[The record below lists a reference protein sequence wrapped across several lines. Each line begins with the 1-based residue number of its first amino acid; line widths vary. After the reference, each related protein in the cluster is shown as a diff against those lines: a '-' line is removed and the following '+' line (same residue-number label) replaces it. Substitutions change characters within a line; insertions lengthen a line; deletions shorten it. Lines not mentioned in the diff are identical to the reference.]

1 MKKIGREVLFLKTG
15 KSNPRNGESSMIRLT
30 DGRIMFV
37 YTEYVGDDWADHAT
51 AHISSIYSSDEGESW
66 TAPAVIIEKP
76 HDAQNIM
83 SPSLFRIAD
92 GTLGMVYL
100 RKDVH
105 EDNGVTCMPLFVRS
119 TDEGESWS
127 EPVVCGLPEGYY
139 CAINDG
145 VTVSKSGRIYV
156 PTSYTGARRDVLHK
170 MDPKPTPHVS
180 DVRIA
185 CSDDNGKTWYQYHKI
200 FYSPY
205 ANAHGLFEPGLFEH
219 EDGSLW
225 MYART
230 AFGHQ
235 YQSISHD
242 GGESW
247 SAVEPNFR
255 FTTPDSPMRVK
266 RVGEYVAAVYNP
278 IGYNCLFTETEKWGS
293 PKRTP
298 IVVSVSED
306 DGKSLNDPAKSA
318 ASGGLLGVAKRT
330 FMLED
335 DLTNSYCYPSILE
348 VKDGFL
354 VSYYH
359 SDGSDVCL
367 NASKIVKV
375 SFDEIEQ
382 EKL

>member
-15 KSNPRNGESSMIRLT
+15 KSNPRNGESSMIRLA
-30 DGRIMFV
+30 DGRIMFA
-37 YTEYVGDDWADHAT
+37 YTEYVGEDWADHAT

-66 TAPAVIIEKP
+66 TAPTVIIEKP
-76 HDAQNIM
+76 SDAQNIM
-83 SPSLFRIAD
+83 SPSLLRLAD
-92 GTLGMVYL
+92 GALGMVYL

-170 MDPKPTPHVS
+170 MDSKPVPHVS

-185 CSDDNGKTWYQYHKI
+185 CSDDNGRSWYQFHKI
-200 FYSPY
+200 FKSPY
-205 ANAHGLFEPGLFEH
+205 DNPRGLYEPGLFEQ

-235 YQSISHD
+235 YDSLSVD
-242 GGESW
+242 GGKSW
-247 SAVEPNFR
+247 SSVEPNFR
-255 FTTPDSPMRVK
+255 FTSPDSPMRVK
-266 RVGEYVAAVYNP
+266 RVGKYVAAVYNP
-278 IGYNCLFTETEKWGS
+278 IGYNCLFDKTEKWGS

-298 IVVSVSED
+298 IVAAISKD
-306 DGKSLNDPAKSA
+306 GGKSFCDRTRSA
-318 ASGGLLGVAKRT
+318 GSGALLEFTKNT
-330 FMLED
+330 YLLED
-335 DLTNSYCYPSILE
+335 DFSDSYCYPSILE

-375 SFDEIEQ
+375 SYEEIEQ